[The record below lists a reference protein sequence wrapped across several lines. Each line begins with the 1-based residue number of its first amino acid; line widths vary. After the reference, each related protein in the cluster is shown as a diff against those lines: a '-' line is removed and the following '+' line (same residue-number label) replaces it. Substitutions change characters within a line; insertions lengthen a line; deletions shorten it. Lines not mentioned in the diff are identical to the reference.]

1 MNTVS
6 TAAHT
11 VPAIR
16 RTLHIRRP
24 AAKPAAP
31 APQPF
36 EADEAQPFAPIV
48 CRLDDV
54 ELAPQAAKAAE
65 PSVDSATLLCGH
77 KTVQIVHNGC
87 VYKLQTTKL
96 GKLILTK

>member
-1 MNTVS
+1 MNTVQ
-6 TAAHT
+6 TAPVA
-11 VPAIR
+11 R
-16 RTLHIRRP
+16 RTLHIRRS

-36 EADEAQPFAPIV
+36 EADQAQSFEPIV
-48 CRLDDV
+48 FRLDDV
-54 ELAPQAAKAAE
+54 ELAPQVPNAAKAAE
-65 PSVDSATLLCGH
+65 PSLDSATLLRGH

-87 VYKLQTTKL
+87 VYKLQATKL